1 MRMDKPYKFSVHVF
15 ETKSLFVKK
24 DFLLHTLF
32 ILIETLKTVATEV

>member
-15 ETKSLFVKK
+15 ETKSLFIK